1 MINTEHHVDHIF
13 GNYFFTGAGQVVHH
27 QGVYDNFMTVYPELD
42 PFVYAAEAIPVD
54 DPDGTAL
61 FPDRHEYYRNP
72 NKGTI
77 VRVDSSEMRAWGGS
91 LTHEGMRAL
100 GAPAAPAPAGRL
112 GPDDGTDDGATAG
125 GHEDERDPVQAR

>member
-13 GNYFFTGAGQVVHH
+13 GNCFFTGAGQVVHH

-100 GAPAAPAPAGRL
+100 GACGTGSGRAVRP
-112 GPDDGTDDGATAG
+112 G
-125 GHEDERDPVQAR
+125 